1 MGIDYRAKTFL
12 SVVFTVGD
20 FINIEERRVVLCAHP
35 EAAGVRFCPV
45 CGLIE
50 GQRVRTERFE
60 TPVAAI
66 KHLSPFDEMSADGE
80 KEGWFRNWLSEAEP
94 GYEEIGGMT
103 LHRVE
108 QRSGYI
114 YYLVDKLLET
124 ESNRSG
130 GGDDALLVS
139 DILPRIETFQA
150 STRLLGLNHPIR
162 LVCELDVG

>member
-12 SVVFTVGD
+12 SVGFTVGD
-20 FINIEERRVVLCAHP
+20 FINIEERKVTLCAHS
-35 EAAGVRFCPV
+35 EAAGARFCPV

-60 TPVAAI
+60 TAVAGVA
-66 KHLSPFDEMSADGE
+66 HLSPFDEMSEGGE
-80 KEGWFRNWLSEAEP
+80 KEGWFRDWLSEAEP

-108 QRSGYI
+108 HRSGYT

-124 ESNRSG
+124 ESSRSG

-139 DILPRIETFQA
+139 DILPRIETFRT
-150 STRLLGLNHPIR
+150 SVRLLGLNHPIR
-162 LVCELDVG
+162 LVCELDIS